1 MANYWVVQT
10 ADATGWS
17 VRRED
22 AFRATSTHPTQRA
35 AIAAAHPLI
44 RRSGGGELIVQD
56 RHGKIRQKDTIGKH
70 DPYPPA
76 G

>member
-1 MANYWVVQT
+1 MANYWVVQHP
-10 ADATGWS
+10 AGGWD
-17 VRRED
+17 VKREG
-22 AFRATSTHPTQRA
+22 AQRASSHHLTQRE

-44 RRSGGGELIVQD
+44 VNSGGGELVVQD
-56 RHGKIRQKDTIGKH
+56 RHGQIRQKDTIGRP